1 MRFVTAS
8 AGRVSDV
15 DPTDLDYLTKL
26 GAVLANGW
34 GEAAFFA
41 LTGYGGMVFLF
52 RLLVRE
58 QREHLADVRAVKA
71 EYREANPVL
80 RELGDTLAAVRHSA
94 KQPDESPL
102 LRRMEVLLEAVE
114 ADRRSRRP

>member
-1 MRFVTAS
+1 MRFVTTS

-15 DPTDLDYLTKL
+15 DPSYLDFLQKL

-41 LTGYGGMVFLF
+41 ATGYGGMVALF
-52 RLLVRE
+52 RMLMRE
-58 QREHLADVRAVKA
+58 QREHLADVRTAKA

-80 RELGDTLAAVRHSA
+80 RELGDTLSAVRHRA
-94 KQPDESPL
+94 QQPDDSPL
-102 LRRMEVLLEAVE
+102 LRRVETLLEAVE
-114 ADRRSRRP
+114 ADRRSRTP